1 MFTKLDDGNIYGNAL
16 YLMAKTMVSCSFS
29 LNKSCLGIAKITII
43 NVLLMLA
50 ARWFGERE
58 VHLTKSGSSAG
69 GSRDEVAMDLGE
81 LFESGKHHIFM
92 GLLILEDCTTY
103 PL

>member
-1 MFTKLDDGNIYGNAL
+1 
-16 YLMAKTMVSCSFS
+16 MVSCSFS

-58 VHLTKSGSSAG
+58 VHLTKCGSSAG

-81 LFESGKHHIFM
+81 LIESGKHHIYIYIYIYIFVGKSM
-92 GLLILEDCTTY
+92 VFPGSIFPEI
-103 PL
+103 P